1 VIQVQDLY
9 DYTAIRSLSHGTMF
23 VAHVA
28 RPTLVLGGS
37 QSLDVVNSLALTST
51 SIRRRR
57 GGGGLVLLRPDDVW
71 IDWWIPAEDPRWAK
85 DVHTSSN
92 RAGSWWA
99 QTLRDVV
106 DGEVSVHQGSL
117 AGDPALRL
125 VCFAGRGPGEVFVDG
140 RKVVGLTQWRV
151 REGTFLSTV
160 LPREDPRV
168 IADFLA
174 TVPEGLTEALMYDA
188 SLSLD
193 APELV
198 DRLAELSGPWE
209 RRDIFLPD

>member
-1 VIQVQDLY
+1 VIEVHDLY
-9 DYTAIRSLSHGTMF
+9 DYTDIRGLNHATMF

-37 QSLDVVNSLALTST
+37 QSLDVLNSLARTST
-51 SIRRRR
+51 TIRRRR
-57 GGGGLVLLRPDDVW
+57 GGGGLVLLRPDDIW
-71 IDWWIPAEDPRWAK
+71 IDWWIPAEDPRWSK
-85 DVHTSSN
+85 DVHISSN
-92 RAGSWWA
+92 HAGSWWA

-125 VCFAGRGPGEVFVDG
+125 VCFAGRGPGEVFVGG
-140 RKVVGLTQWRV
+140 RKLVGVTQWRV

-160 LPREDPRV
+160 LPREDPRAIV
-168 IADFLA
+168 DLLA
-174 TVPEGLTEALMYDA
+174 AVPEGLTEALTYDA

-193 APELV
+193 APALV
-198 DRLAELSGPWE
+198 DRLSELSGPWE
-209 RRDIFLPD
+209 RRDIFLTD